1 VAARLLLAP
10 RHDGNDS
17 DPADSRRYS
26 DCPPPPS
33 EGSILKDLE
42 PRLTLPDPVIV
53 LSHFGETIEA
63 NRAFRDLIERLGSPP
78 SLIDLFGLAFVD
90 VLERSRRTGSAR
102 ASLGVVSSPPPQ
114 PQFRVT
120 LVHDTVTR
128 THTVVLIDVT
138 EETQWQ
144 RRLEQRDRD
153 IASLKE
159 IGASLSG
166 PIELDTLAQ
175 RLYEQ
180 THRMLGCEN
189 FYVALHDR
197 GANLV
202 SFPRYIEEG
211 SWREMTTRTFANG
224 LTEYVLR
231 RAEPLLLNDHVV
243 DQMSVLGIDQIG
255 RPSLCWVGVPMIAD
269 GEPVGVMAI
278 QDYHRAGCYG
288 PRVVEILGLIASLA
302 AAAVQTA
309 RLIASS
315 RRAYLELAE
324 AQQRLLE
331 SERVRGVTETV
342 GALNHEVNNPL
353 AAIVGN
359 AQLLL
364 RADDLG
370 PDVRLKV
377 QTMLDAARRIQRV
390 TGKMETLIEATSVEY
405 PGETKIID
413 VHRSVALGDVC
424 SMGDGDSCAVGEA
437 APGP

>member
-1 VAARLLLAP
+1 M
-10 RHDGNDS
+10 
-17 DPADSRRYS
+17 
-26 DCPPPPS
+26 
-33 EGSILKDLE
+33 
-42 PRLTLPDPVIV
+42 

-63 NRAFRDLIERLGSPP
+63 NRAFRDLIERLGSLP

-159 IGASLSG
+159 IGASLSADRARH
-166 PIELDTLAQ
+166 PVAQ

-331 SERVRGVTETV
+331 SEVSARGVTETV

-405 PGETKIID
+405 PARP
-413 VHRSVALGDVC
+413 RSSTCTARSRSGT
-424 SMGDGDSCAVGEA
+424 SARWATATPAPSARA